1 MVALL
6 MMGILALLGFLS
18 VSHEI
23 PGIVPSPP
31 HAGPRRRPG
40 RSPGPSAPTESSA
53 GAKLLVEKS

>member
-23 PGIVPSPP
+23 PDIVPPN
-31 HAGPRRRPG
+31 ADPRPRKAS
-40 RSPGPSAPTESSA
+40 SPGLSAPA
-53 GAKLLVEKS
+53 EKSASR